1 MNNIFNNSFYE
12 TPPQPTWAF
21 KVHFDSEDL
30 TELEKQTLSSAVSKI
45 IIPERKNDPSLDV
58 GFAGFIKS
66 FRNRTS
72 NSSSVT
78 FEFNENQNMT
88 VRSVLKKLQKNAIS
102 NDYYDT
108 TSTYEKTSLDRF
120 DIHLQMIDPEN
131 PDEKSNIT
139 NEFILT
145 GCFIES
151 IGGFNL
157 DYENE
162 TEVIKYSVSINYTFG
177 Y

>member
-72 NSSSVT
+72 NSGSVT

-120 DIHLQMIDPEN
+120 DIHLQMINPEN
-131 PDEKSNIT
+131 PDEVL
-139 NEFILT
+139 FYYDM
-145 GCFIES
+145 S
-151 IGGFNL
+151 IGPMLPIPSQKGNAKNTVVFS
-157 DYENE
+157 DYEVAHFRLLKD
-162 TEVIKYSVSINYTFG
+162 T
-177 Y
+177 

>member
-1 MNNIFNNSFYE
+1 M
-12 TPPQPTWAF
+12 
-21 KVHFDSEDL
+21 
-30 TELEKQTLSSAVSKI
+30 
-45 IIPERKNDPSLDV
+45 
-58 GFAGFIKS
+58 
-66 FRNRTS
+66 
-72 NSSSVT
+72 
-78 FEFNENQNMT
+78 
-88 VRSVLKKLQKNAIS
+88 QKNAIS

>member
-1 MNNIFNNSFYE
+1 MNNIFNNSIYE

-21 KVHFDSEDL
+21 KLHFDSEDL

-45 IIPERKNDPSLDV
+45 IIPERINDPYLDV

-72 NSSSVT
+72 NSGSVT

>member
-30 TELEKQTLSSAVSKI
+30 TELEKQTLSSAVSMI

-72 NSSSVT
+72 NSGSVT